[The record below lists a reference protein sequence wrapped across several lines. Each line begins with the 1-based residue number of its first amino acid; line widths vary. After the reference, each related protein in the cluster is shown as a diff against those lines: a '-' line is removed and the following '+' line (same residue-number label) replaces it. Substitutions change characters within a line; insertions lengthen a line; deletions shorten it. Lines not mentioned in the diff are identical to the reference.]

1 MRWASSWAADR
12 NFTNATDANR
22 WPSQVIGAQVIAG
35 MSVDKGARRTLTH
48 DSAGKQTRS
57 VLSIIEGISA
67 VTLAG
72 RPRMPVPCER
82 RFTAPPDRMVR
93 PASAQRR

>member
-1 MRWASSWAADR
+1 MRWGSSRAADR
-12 NFTNATDANR
+12 NFTNATDVNR

-35 MSVDKGARRTLTH
+35 MSVAKDVRRTLTR

-67 VTLAG
+67 VTLG
-72 RPRMPVPCER
+72 TRECRSLVSPGSLR
-82 RFTAPPDRMVR
+82 RRIGW
-93 PASAQRR
+93 

>member
-67 VTLAG
+67 VTLAKLG
-72 RPRMPVPCER
+72 ARECRSLVSAGSLR
-82 RFTAPPDRMVR
+82 RRIGW
-93 PASAQRR
+93 

>member
-1 MRWASSWAADR
+1 MRWGSSRAADR
-12 NFTNATDANR
+12 NFTNATDVNP

-35 MSVDKGARRTLTH
+35 MSVDKDVRRTLTR

-67 VTLAG
+67 VTLRSRECRSLVSAG
-72 RPRMPVPCER
+72 SLR
-82 RFTAPPDRMVR
+82 RRIGW
-93 PASAQRR
+93 